1 MGARMSSPCG
11 IARAPPGKKSFCTST
26 RMRAVLRVGDDMVEK
41 REGQVGVFETR
52 VRLRCSLDAR
62 GQMRVKVAQYDSNGN
77 TWIRFQA
84 SSRSIKSPG
93 VGVQRAN
100 AMWF

>member
-1 MGARMSSPCG
+1 
-11 IARAPPGKKSFCTST
+11 
-26 RMRAVLRVGDDMVEK
+26 
-41 REGQVGVFETR
+41 
-52 VRLRCSLDAR
+52 
-62 GQMRVKVAQYDSNGN
+62 VKVAQYNSNGN
-77 TWIRFQA
+77 TRIRFQA